1 MAMDCALPAC
11 SSSVRTTSSQPAS
24 NTSSNRNWPRNR
36 NRIGRFR
43 RTSRLDPAATA
54 EQATGFRRSIS
65 ATAFKDYL
73 SDPAN
78 FWLKHALG
86 MRETS
91 HDDLELDRAG
101 FGTLLHA
108 ALEQFGRDE
117 SMREVSD
124 PARIAT
130 RLSECLDQHF
140 SQTFS
145 DSPEPGLVFQRET
158 ARERLKAFAELQAE
172 LVAAGW
178 RTIEVEGRLPKVG
191 IHGVEVVDGSTA
203 LDYHAAS
210 DTWRV
215 YDYKS
220 FDEIKDP
227 AKIHA
232 RPS

>member
-1 MAMDCALPAC
+1 LADSGDL
-11 SSSVRTTSSQPAS
+11 
-24 NTSSNRNWPRNR
+24 
-36 NRIGRFR
+36 
-43 RTSRLDPAATA
+43 RLDPAATA

-124 PARIAT
+124 PARIGDPAV
-130 RLSECLDQHF
+130 RM
-140 SQTFS
+140 
-145 DSPEPGLVFQRET
+145 PGPALLPDVQ
-158 ARERLKAFAELQAE
+158 
-172 LVAAGW
+172 
-178 RTIEVEGRLPKVG
+178 RLP
-191 IHGVEVVDGSTA
+191 
-203 LDYHAAS
+203 
-210 DTWRV
+210 
-215 YDYKS
+215 
-220 FDEIKDP
+220 
-227 AKIHA
+227 
-232 RPS
+232 